1 VNCENGA
8 TKSEQ
13 ILVVGAGLMGHGIA
27 PLFASDAYKVT
38 FGAIREDILSRALN
52 RIGEDP

>member
-1 VNCENGA
+1 MNCENGA

-13 ILVVGAGLMGHGIA
+13 ILVVGAGLMGHGNA